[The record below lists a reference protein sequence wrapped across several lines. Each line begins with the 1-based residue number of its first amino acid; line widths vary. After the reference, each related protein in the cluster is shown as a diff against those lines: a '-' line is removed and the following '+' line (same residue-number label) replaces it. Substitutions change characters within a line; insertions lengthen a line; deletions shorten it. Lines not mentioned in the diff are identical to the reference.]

1 MKMLYYF
8 RMKNTLFILLT
19 IFLFLSPSFA
29 MAKSP
34 VIEESYWHVDY
45 ENRDLFLENYS
56 KYWKPF
62 WEEVRKKDWV
72 EDGIRIYAHRIHTK
86 GHIWTFKTV
95 VKFKTY
101 ESIDKWLENR
111 DNMVRKIFPQ
121 FQSYKEMSHELKKLT
136 NDDEHWDEFIR
147 ELNP

>member
-1 MKMLYYF
+1 M
-8 RMKNTLFILLT
+8 
-19 IFLFLSPSFA
+19 
-29 MAKSP
+29 
-34 VIEESYWHVDY
+34 V
-45 ENRDLFLENYS
+45 
-56 KYWKPF
+56 KY
-62 WEEVRKKDWV
+62 VTR
-72 EDGIRIYAHRIHTK
+72 A
-86 GHIWTFKTV
+86 V